1 MATRTQKLGIG
12 GIVVDGRVRDL
23 QYIRS
28 LELPVDSPD
37 VLWSGDL
44 IIGFCQGRL
53 DRRCG
58 GRMPCE
64 VRLFRISVSYL

>member
-28 LELPVDSPD
+28 LELPVDSPG

-44 IIGFCQGRL
+44 IIGFC
-53 DRRCG
+53 
-58 GRMPCE
+58 
-64 VRLFRISVSYL
+64 